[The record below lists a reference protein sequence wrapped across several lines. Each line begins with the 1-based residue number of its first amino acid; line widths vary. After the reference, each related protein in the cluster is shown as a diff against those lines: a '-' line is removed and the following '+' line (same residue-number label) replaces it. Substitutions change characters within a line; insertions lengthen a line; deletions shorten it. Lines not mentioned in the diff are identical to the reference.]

1 MSQWSIVWSARESFF
16 NGLLSTLELFII
28 AAVVGLF
35 IGILLC
41 YIMEYQNR
49 VIDRVIIAFVS
60 LMRAV
65 PFLILAYLLYYG
77 LPQLGISMEAG
88 LPVCWRW

>member
-1 MSQWSIVWSARESFF
+1 VGIVWSAREFF

-49 VIDRVIIAFVS
+49 VIDRVIIALS
-60 LMRAV
+60 A
-65 PFLILAYLLYYG
+65 
-77 LPQLGISMEAG
+77 
-88 LPVCWRW
+88 